1 MDQSTLKNLHSNLK
15 TRKMQTFNELLE
27 RKIEINKQI
36 DFFDSYLKKLPKN
49 DMGLIDYKCKKYQ
62 CANVGFEHW
71 FKKLQQINLI
81 ITTNYKKE
89 NREYQLQIRNSKI
102 K

>member
-1 MDQSTLKNLHSNLK
+1 MK
-15 TRKMQTFNELLE
+15 TFNELLE

-36 DFFDSYLKKLPKN
+36 DFFESYLKKLPKN
-49 DMGLIDYKCKKYQ
+49 EIGLIDYKCKKYQ
-62 CANVGFEHW
+62 CANQGFEHW

-89 NREYQLQIRNSKI
+89 IIEYHSQIRNSKI